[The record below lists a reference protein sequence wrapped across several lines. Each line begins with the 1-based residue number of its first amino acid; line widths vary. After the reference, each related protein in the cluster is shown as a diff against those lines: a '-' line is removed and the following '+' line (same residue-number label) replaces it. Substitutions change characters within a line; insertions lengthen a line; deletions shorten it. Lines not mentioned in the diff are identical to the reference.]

1 MTLRPNKLKSN
12 GRHPVMATKARAKK
26 GGCRLLD
33 GRLSINRLSSELSFD
48 ANRFKLMITDR

>member
-1 MTLRPNKLKSN
+1 MTLQSNEVKSMD
-12 GRHPVMATKARAKK
+12 GDQSAQKK